1 MSAANSAGRK
11 ALVPNTTEVKELVF
25 WIGNSRPGT
34 SVNHC
39 QVPAIHLNKGLMSK
53 IHKKL
58 KKNLQS
64 TKKNL
69 QMTQLKLY
77 YIYKQRVL
85 KIRNKKDKNL
95 EKCSIIKS
103 GNGDDKSFRF
113 YLTPVE

>member
-1 MSAANSAGRK
+1 
-11 ALVPNTTEVKELVF
+11 
-25 WIGNSRPGT
+25 
-34 SVNHC
+34 
-39 QVPAIHLNKGLMSK
+39 
-53 IHKKL
+53 
-58 KKNLQS
+58 
-64 TKKNL
+64 
-69 QMTQLKLY
+69 MTQLKLY